1 MFKRRSSSRR
11 GLSSSLSLALAAF
24 LGFAGATE
32 AQQVGTVTGTVID
45 GTNMRPLN
53 GAQVSIEGTSR
64 GSLADAR
71 GRFLIPGVPAGT
83 HTVRVTYLGYRTG
96 TEEVQVT
103 AGATASVDFELQ
115 VSAVAMD
122 EVVVT
127 GTAGAIERRR
137 LGVTMGSIDM
147 TQVQELVPVEGIG
160 QALQARIPSVRSIG
174 TSGGVGA
181 GRDLRIR
188 GTSSFTLGQRPVVY
202 IDGVRVDTRNNE
214 WGGMTGVTCCAF
226 SGGAGE
232 DRLGDLNPDDIE
244 RIEVLKGAAAATL
257 YGSEASNGVIQIFT
271 KRGRTGSAPQFTFNV
286 GAGINRHRP
295 NFRTTLNPNFSGPN
309 GFQAQDA
316 NEVLIENG
324 LINTYDLTIQG
335 GGQDVTYFASGSYSM
350 EEGSIKPNEQDR
362 GNLRLN
368 LNWTSSDRWT
378 FGVNSAYSRNNI
390 LSLQQ
395 ANNWT
400 ALFGNAILGNPLRA
414 TEDRPFGEP
423 WVSVADIKRID
434 TFSNVNR
441 WTGSVNVA
449 FTPSQNFTHRFTLG
463 LDNVTDQK
471 ERLMPFGSQYV
482 YIGTEGERNI
492 GYRSFNT
499 TTLDYLGNLNL
510 DIGGV
515 GSDLSFGA
523 QGYWDNENVS
533 MATGRSFAGPGVST
547 VSAASQ
553 FFAAEGFNETI
564 NLGFFAQNRF
574 SFGDKLF
581 FTVGTRVDGHS
592 SFGANFGLKAYPK
605 VDAAYMISEE
615 GFLPEFISSLKLRG
629 AIGQAGL
636 PPGAFDSFR
645 TYNPQAVL
653 DDASGIRPAN
663 PGNPDLE
670 PETTTEIDAGFEAG
684 LFDDRLGLEV
694 SAYRAL
700 TRDALLAIALPPSQG
715 YLPTNAQSQLQN
727 VGEILNTGW
736 EVSANMTP
744 VNTRNFRWT
753 TVLNLDGSS
762 NEIQSLGEAAI
773 DGRLGNHREGH
784 SVGVLFGN
792 EITGYDA
799 STNRHTRSDTAVYQ
813 GELLP
818 TLNLSFSNTLTF
830 GDFRVYGLVSA
841 ERGAVFNN
849 GDRPYGIRQ
858 RAGDEYLA
866 TVNPDGTP
874 SFQTD
879 SLINYWSLVGAFDSR
894 DHIRL
899 RELSLSY
906 SVSEDLSG
914 RLGLGRTTLSLSG
927 QNLHW
932 WDDCNCMD
940 PNMKWNPGDFNSSG
954 FLATPQPRRFLFSF
968 RTNF

>member
-1 MFKRRSSSRR
+1 MFNRRSSSRR

-64 GSLADAR
+64 GALADAR
-71 GRFLIPGVPAGT
+71 GRFLITNVPAGT
-83 HTVRVTYLGYRTG
+83 QSVRVTYLGYRTA
-96 TEEVQVT
+96 TEEIQVA
-103 AGATASVDFELQ
+103 AGATTSVEFALQ

-137 LGVTMGSIDM
+137 LGVSMGTVDM
-147 TQVQELVPVEGIG
+147 NQVQDLVPVEGIG

-202 IDGVRVDTRNNE
+202 IDGVRVDTRNTE
-214 WGGMTGVTCCAF
+214 WGGMSGVTCCAF

-232 DRLGDLNPDDIE
+232 DRLGDLNPDDID

-286 GAGINRHRP
+286 GAGMNRHRP
-295 NFRTTLNPNFSGPN
+295 NFRTSLNPNFTGPN
-309 GFQAQDA
+309 GFRALDA
-316 NEVLIENG
+316 NETLIENG
-324 LINTYDLTIQG
+324 LVNTYDMTIQG
-335 GGQDVTYFASGSYSM
+335 GGQDVTYFTSGSYSF
-350 EEGSIKPNEQDR
+350 EEGSIKPNEQTR

-414 TEDRPFGEP
+414 TEDRPYGEP
-423 WVSVADIKRID
+423 WVSVPDIKKID
-434 TFSNVNR
+434 TFSDVNR

-449 FTPSQNFTHRFTLG
+449 FTPSQTFTHRVTVG

-482 YIGTEGERNI
+482 YVGSIGERNI
-492 GYRSFNT
+492 GYRAFNT
-499 TTLDYLGNLNL
+499 TTLDYLGNLGLNF
-510 DIGGV
+510 GGV

-523 QGYWDNENVS
+523 QGYWENENVS
-533 MATGRSFAGPGVST
+533 MATGQGFAGPGVST

-574 SFGDKLF
+574 SFGDRLYV
-581 FTVGTRVDGHS
+581 TVGTRVDGHS
-592 SFGANFGLKAYPK
+592 SFGTNFGLKAYPK

-615 GFLPEFISSLKLRG
+615 GFLPEFISSLKLRA

-645 TYNPQAVL
+645 TYSPNAVL
-653 DDASGIRPAN
+653 DDVSGVSPQN
-663 PGNPDLE
+663 PGNPDLK
-670 PETTTEIDAGFEAG
+670 PETSTEIDAGFEAG
-684 LFDDRLGLEV
+684 LWDDRVGMEV
-694 SAYRAL
+694 SAYRSV
-700 TRDALLAIALPPSQG
+700 TTDALLAINLPPSMG
-715 YLPTNAQSQLQN
+715 YRPITSQSQLQN

-736 EVSANMTP
+736 EVSINTTP
-744 VNTRNFRWT
+744 VNTRNLRWS

-773 DGRLGNHREGH
+773 NGRLGNHREGH

-792 EITGYDA
+792 EITGYNPA
-799 STNRHTRSDTAVYQ
+799 TNRHTRSDTAVYQ
-813 GELLP
+813 GELIPTFNLSWGN
-818 TLNLSFSNTLTF
+818 TLNL
-830 GDFRVYGLVSA
+830 GDFRIYGLISA

-858 RAGDEYLA
+858 RAGDEYLR
-866 TVNPDGTP
+866 TVNADGSP
-874 SFQTD
+874 SVQTD
-879 SLINYWSLVGAFDSR
+879 SLVNHWSLVGAFDKR
-894 DHIRL
+894 DNIRI
-899 RELSLSY
+899 REVSLSY
-906 SVSEDLSG
+906 TVSEDVSG
-914 RLGLGRTTLSLSG
+914 RIGLGRTSLSLSG

-932 WDDCNCMD
+932 WDECNCMD

-954 FLATPQPRRFLFSF
+954 FLATPQPRRFLFSL
-968 RTNF
+968 RTTF